1 MMNQDAIKE
10 LQKGAA
16 INQANEPLR
25 NTEGAIALP
34 KDFELHNL
42 EKYQQNRYR
51 FRGQMTTKT
60 VTAFSQYAID
70 NAEQNNACF
79 ISAEDMCAKLIFNIG
94 DILDPGH
101 CDHFATVKLEQTAP
115 YSAMLNVINK
125 RHTQKDIA
133 EFIEDWRNYITAH
146 SEEDENGDS
155 KTIPLPRALHAIR
168 KITIEATAKTESE
181 IRNFG
186 ASTSS
191 MESIDVKGEN
201 PPPALLLFTCK
212 PYADLPERQ
221 FALRLS
227 VITGGTPVL
236 VLRCVREEEHEEQM
250 AKQFKELLTRELE
263 GVNPPVKTYIG
274 TFAA

>member
-1 MMNQDAIKE
+1 MMNETAIKE

-16 INQANEPLR
+16 IEQANAPL
-25 NTEGAIALP
+25 NQISGAIALP
-34 KDFELHNL
+34 KDFDLRSL
-42 EKYQQNRYR
+42 EIFESNRYR
-51 FRGQMTTKT
+51 FRGHMTTKS
-60 VTAFSQYAID
+60 VAAFSQYATD
-70 NAEQNNACF
+70 NAEDNNACF
-79 ISAEDMCAKLIFNIG
+79 INAEDMCAKLIFNIG
-94 DILDPGH
+94 DILEPGH

-115 YSAMLNVINK
+115 YRAMLNVVNK
-125 RHTQKDIA
+125 RHAQKDIA

-146 SEEDENGDS
+146 SDEDENGDS

-181 IRNFG
+181 TRNFG

-227 VITGGTPVL
+227 VITGGTPSL
-236 VLRCVREEEHEEQM
+236 VLRCVREEEHQEQM
-250 AKQFKELLTRELE
+250 AKQFKELLTTELE
-263 GVNPPVKTYIG
+263 LVTPPVKTYIG
-274 TFAA
+274 SFAS